1 MPAVHRHTK
10 CEMSNAAKLASE
22 LNIQVRLEP
31 DGTIIFCRDTP
42 IGRREAP
49 AIQDEA
55 HSLLDE
61 WKANRA

>member
-1 MPAVHRHTK
+1 
-10 CEMSNAAKLASE
+10 MSNAAKLASE